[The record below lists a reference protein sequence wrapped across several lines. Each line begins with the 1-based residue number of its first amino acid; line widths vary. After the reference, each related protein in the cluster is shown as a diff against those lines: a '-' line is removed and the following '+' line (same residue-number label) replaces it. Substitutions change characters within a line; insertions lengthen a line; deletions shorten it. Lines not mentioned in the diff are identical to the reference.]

1 MSENSDFGEGDT
13 ITSQRLSKNSGVMMN
28 GSGNLAV
35 MYDNVIF
42 GNIFQ
47 NMINNVGVM
56 TS

>member
-1 MSENSDFGEGDT
+1 
-13 ITSQRLSKNSGVMMN
+13 MN